1 MINTTLVAL
10 AATIGVFVGLV
21 IIFAMEIADKYL
33 NEKSKSDL
41 EEEERARNP

>member
-10 AATIGVFVGLV
+10 AATIGVFAGLV

-33 NEKSKSDL
+33 NKKSDL